1 MKPIWYFVGLL
12 LVTFGIIIF
21 LTGIYFLFNPSTHTT
36 VLGEI
41 HPSIW
46 WGAIMIIAGVIFLI
60 KNWNVKVE

>member
-12 LVTFGIIIF
+12 LLALGILVFI
-21 LTGIYFLFNPSTHTT
+21 TGIYFLISPPLHQTI
-36 VLGEI
+36 LGET

-46 WGAIMIIAGVIFLI
+46 WGAIMIVAGGIFLI